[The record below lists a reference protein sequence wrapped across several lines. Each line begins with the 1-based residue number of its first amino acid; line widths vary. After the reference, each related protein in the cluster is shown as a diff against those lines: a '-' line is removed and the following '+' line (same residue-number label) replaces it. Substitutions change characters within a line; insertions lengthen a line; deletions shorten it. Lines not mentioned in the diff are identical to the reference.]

1 MLGLSQPALR
11 PLSCIRSFPGQHL
24 CGNGRSGLETGSK
37 DFQVA
42 SADLT
47 AVSLPSPAKRAFRQP
62 WRWLPFLSILVLG
75 LPTLLYPYG
84 RDQAMFAYVG
94 SVWRQ
99 GGLPYRDAWDV
110 KLPGIYAIYALVG
123 GVEWGPRLL
132 DLLASAVTAGALL
145 WIGRSHSSSHDK
157 RLSGVG
163 LLAVVLAVVYTLG
176 AFDFWNLAQTETLIA
191 PLSAMAVALGLSR
204 RPFAAGLCAGC
215 AAVIKTTAVVSVVP
229 VLLCCWLVADED
241 GDRFAVHRVV
251 LTAAGWLIPALVIVI
266 YFGTRG
272 GLPYL
277 GELIATQR
285 EYAGGDP
292 RLLGHSLFDLVSRL
306 GLAGYL
312 PLVLLSAV
320 GAAWSFVR
328 QLRSGPARRV
338 TPEWVLLAWW
348 GIALVQV
355 AVQRRF
361 YLYHWAVLTPPAAW
375 FAAEWLVLL
384 WSQRSR
390 HTVSRLILV
399 SGCAAML
406 GLALAPRWPSWCWAT
421 AVFTG
426 RMSVSEYRAR
436 HTGVFGYDVRSAR
449 QAAEHIRRGSGPSD
463 PVLVLGFEP
472 EVYLY
477 AGRYAPTRQAS
488 EAPIFGETSIRE
500 ARRKAWFSEMLADL
514 KRNPPLY
521 LVDRDVPHVR
531 PSWFAPLRE
540 LMARDY
546 RCEATYGPF
555 RVYRRLPGSGAPLDA
570 PSRG

>member
-1 MLGLSQPALR
+1 MFTAIRKGF
-11 PLSCIRSFPGQHL
+11 PLPG
-24 CGNGRSGLETGSK
+24 
-37 DFQVA
+37 
-42 SADLT
+42 ADLT
-47 AVSLPSPAKRAFRQP
+47 AVSLPSPAKRTFRPP
-62 WRWLPFLSILVLG
+62 WRWLPFLLILVLG

-94 SVWRQ
+94 SVWRH

-110 KLPGIYAIYALVG
+110 KLPGVYAIYALVG

-145 WIGRSHSSSHDK
+145 RIGRIHSSSHD
-157 RLSGVG
+157 RQMSDRG
-163 LLAVVLAVVYTLG
+163 LLAAVLAVVYTLG

-204 RPFAAGLCAGC
+204 RPIAAGLCAGC

-229 VLLCCWLVADED
+229 VLLCCWLVAEED
-241 GDRFAVHRVV
+241 GDRSAPSLVL
-251 LTAAGWLIPALVIVI
+251 LTAAGWLIPAFVIVI

-292 RLLGHSLFDLVSRL
+292 RLSGHSPFDLIFQL

-312 PLVLLSAV
+312 PLVLLSVV
-320 GAAWSFVR
+320 GIVGSLVR
-328 QLRSGPARRV
+328 QLRSG
-338 TPEWVLLAWW
+338 TPRTLTLEWVVLAWW
-348 GIALVQV
+348 GIALAQV

-384 WSQRSR
+384 WSRRSR

-421 AVFTG
+421 AVVTG
-426 RMSVSEYRAR
+426 KMSVGEYRAR
-436 HTGVFGYDVRSAR
+436 HTGVFGYDVRFAR

-477 AGRYAPTRQAS
+477 ANRYAPTRQVS

-514 KRNPPLY
+514 ERNPPLY

-531 PSWFAPLRE
+531 PPWFAPLRE
-540 LMARDY
+540 IMARDY
-546 RCEATYGPF
+546 RCEKTYGPF
-555 RVYRRLPGSGAPLDA
+555 RVYRRLPGSGTPLDA

>member
-1 MLGLSQPALR
+1 M
-11 PLSCIRSFPGQHL
+11 
-24 CGNGRSGLETGSK
+24 ETGCK

-47 AVSLPSPAKRAFRQP
+47 AVSLPSPVKRAFCQP
-62 WRWLPFLSILVLG
+62 WRWLPFLLILALG

-94 SVWRQ
+94 SVWRH

-110 KLPGIYAIYALVG
+110 KLPGVYAIYALVG
-123 GVEWGPRLL
+123 GAEWGPRLL

-145 WIGRSHSSSHDK
+145 RIGRIYSSSHD
-157 RLSGVG
+157 RQMSDEG
-163 LLAVVLAVVYTLG
+163 LLAAVLAVVYTIG

-229 VLLCCWLVADED
+229 VLLCCWLAAEED
-241 GDRFAVHRVV
+241 GDRSSLRRVV
-251 LTAAGWLIPALVIVI
+251 LTTTGWLFPAVAIVI

-292 RLLGHSLFDLVSRL
+292 RLLGRSLFDLVSRL
-306 GLAGYL
+306 GLTGYL
-312 PLVLLSAV
+312 PLVLLSTV
-320 GAAWSFVR
+320 GAAWSLVR
-328 QLRSGPARRV
+328 QLRSSPARTV
-338 TPEWVLLAWW
+338 MPEWVMLAWW
-348 GIALVQV
+348 GIALTQV
-355 AVQRRF
+355 VVQRRF

-375 FAAEWLVLL
+375 FTAEWLVLL
-384 WSQRSR
+384 WSRRSR
-390 HTVSRLILV
+390 HTISHLILV
-399 SGCAAML
+399 SGCAAIL
-406 GLALAPRWPSWCWAT
+406 GLALAPRWPSWCWTT
-421 AVFTG
+421 AVFAG

-436 HTGVFGYDVRSAR
+436 HTGVFGYDVHFAR

-477 AGRYAPTRQAS
+477 ANRYAPTRQAS

-500 ARRKAWFSEMLADL
+500 VRRKAWFTELLADL
-514 KRNPPLY
+514 KWNPPLY

-531 PSWFAPLRE
+531 PPWFAPLQDIMVRE
-540 LMARDY
+540 Y

-555 RVYRRLPGSGAPLDA
+555 RVYRRVMRADA
-570 PSRG
+570 PIDAAVRG